1 MKEVVFVR
9 RNVEKW
15 RKANELISKMGEK
28 SPEEIA
34 DTYLEISADLAFAR
48 THYPDSNVVPLL
60 NNLTLRLHNNIYG
73 NRPQR
78 LRRIITFWTQEIPAE
93 IYRQR
98 RFVLI
103 SLVIFV
109 CAVALGAISYFAD
122 NSFAETVM
130 GKGYIETTLKNIEQ
144 GRPMGIYGT
153 DQEYNMMFFITF
165 NNICV
170 SLIAYVSGLFT
181 YFFPGL
187 MMVRNGIMLGAFMAF
202 FSNHGL
208 LSECLMALWMH
219 GVLEIT
225 ALIIAGG
232 AGLVLGCGWLFP
244 GSLPRVTSFRLNARS
259 SLKIIIGILPV
270 WICAAFIE
278 SYITRHTNSP
288 IGFRLGIII
297 ASLVFVVYYFIYLP
311 YRQRNAAH

>member
-15 RKANELISKMGEK
+15 RKANELIGKISQT

-48 THYPDSNVVPLL
+48 THYPDSNVVSLL
-60 NNLTLRLHNNIYG
+60 NNLTLRLHNTIYG
-73 NRPQR
+73 SRPQR
-78 LRRIITFWTQEIPAE
+78 LRRITTFWTQEIPAE

-98 RFVLI
+98 RYVLASLLLFVG
-103 SLVIFV
+103 
-109 CAVALGAISYFAD
+109 AVVLGAISYFAD
-122 NSFAETVM
+122 NSFAETVL
-130 GKGYIETTLKNIEQ
+130 GRGYIETTLDNIER
-144 GRPMGIYGT
+144 GKPMGIYGT
-153 DQEYNMMFFITF
+153 DKQYNMMFYITF
-165 NNICV
+165 NNIFV
-170 SLIAYVSGLFT
+170 SLLTYVMGLFT

-187 MMVRNGIMLGAFMAF
+187 IIVRNGIMLGAFMAF

-225 ALIIAGG
+225 AMIIAGG

-244 GSLPRVTSFRLNARS
+244 GSLPRGTSFRLNARS
-259 SLKIIIGILPV
+259 SVKIIIGILPV

-297 ASLVFVVYYFIYLP
+297 TSLMFVVFYFIYLP
-311 YRQRNAAH
+311 YRQRNANH